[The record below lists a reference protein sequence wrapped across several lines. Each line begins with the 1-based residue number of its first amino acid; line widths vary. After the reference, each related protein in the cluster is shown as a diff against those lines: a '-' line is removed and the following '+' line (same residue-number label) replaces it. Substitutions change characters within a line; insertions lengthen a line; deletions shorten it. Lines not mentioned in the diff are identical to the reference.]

1 MRRTSSLA
9 DLSASLPS
17 CAHLVHFVC
26 LGVALNAWFL
36 LVYGGADWVTGR
48 HSYRV
53 PIAMEWES
61 RIPYLP
67 ASVVA
72 YMSIYGLFLL
82 APFVLRE
89 TRPLNQLARAI
100 FVMIAISGVFFLA
113 VPSELD
119 FQPQQPQSWKTWIWV
134 ADTLNLH
141 YNCIPSLHVGLSV
154 ACVAA
159 FTRYTAGMF
168 SFFLWLWAAAVAA
181 STMLL
186 HQHHL
191 IDVLTGWWLAL
202 FCVRLFRPNGE

>member
-1 MRRTSSLA
+1 MLR
-9 DLSASLPS
+9 
-17 CAHLVHFVC
+17 FVF
-26 LGVALNAWFL
+26 LGAALNAWFL

-53 PIAMEWES
+53 PIAMDWES

-82 APFVLRE
+82 APFALRE
-89 TRPLNQLARAI
+89 TRQLNQLAAAI
-100 FVMIAISGVFFLA
+100 FVMIAIAGVFFLA
-113 VPSELD
+113 VPGELT
-119 FQPQQPQSWKTWIWV
+119 FPPQEPKSWKTWIWV

-141 YNCIPSLHVGLSV
+141 YNCVPSLHVGLSV

-159 FTRYTAGMF
+159 FTRYTGGMF

-191 IDVLTGWWLAL
+191 IDVLTGWWLGL
-202 FCVRLFRPNGE
+202 FCVRRFFPSAK

>member
-1 MRRTSSLA
+1 ML
-9 DLSASLPS
+9 
-17 CAHLVHFVC
+17 HFVL
-26 LGVALNAWFL
+26 LGAALNAWFL
-36 LVYGGADWVTGR
+36 LVYGGADWVTGQ

-53 PIAMEWES
+53 PIAMDWES
-61 RIPYLP
+61 RIPFVP

-72 YMSIYGLFLL
+72 YMSIYALFLL

-89 TRPLNQLARAI
+89 TGQLNQLGRAI
-100 FVMIAISGVFFLA
+100 FVMIAISGVIFLA
-113 VPSELD
+113 VPSELA
-119 FQPQQPQSWKTWIWV
+119 FESQQPRSWKTWIWV
-134 ADTLNLH
+134 ADTLNLR
-141 YNCIPSLHVGLSV
+141 YNCVPSLHVGLSV

-168 SFFLWLWAAAVAA
+168 SFVLWLWAAAVAA

-202 FCVRLFRPNGE
+202 FCVRRFVSN